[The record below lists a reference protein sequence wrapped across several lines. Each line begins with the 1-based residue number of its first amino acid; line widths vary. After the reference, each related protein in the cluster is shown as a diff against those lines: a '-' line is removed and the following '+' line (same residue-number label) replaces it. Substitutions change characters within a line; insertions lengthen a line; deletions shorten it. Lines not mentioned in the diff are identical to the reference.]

1 MPVHSGSVAS
11 SPSKNTSSI
20 VYGFFRSFSTRASSS
35 SIAALDPPSF
45 APTKRNCRNS
55 FVSKWPVI
63 RMRSASAPGILTT
76 TLAIFDGAE
85 RRLGRERL
93 ERRRE
98 AERLQL
104 IDDVGAS
111 LLVAGRAGGAGAD
124 GHELAD
130 VLEGARR
137 IEPGRVCLR
146 ATAAAACR
154 NSRGHEHRKRRARPA
169 HADHPR
175 AVIGT

>member
-1 MPVHSGSVAS
+1 VWSVPVHSGSVAS

-76 TLAIFDGAE
+76 TLAIFDVPSGVSAE
-85 RRLGRERL
+85 NCWSVGER
-93 ERRRE
+93 
-98 AERLQL
+98 
-104 IDDVGAS
+104 
-111 LLVAGRAGGAGAD
+111 
-124 GHELAD
+124 
-130 VLEGARR
+130 
-137 IEPGRVCLR
+137 
-146 ATAAAACR
+146 
-154 NSRGHEHRKRRARPA
+154 
-169 HADHPR
+169 PR
-175 AVIGT
+175 AFS